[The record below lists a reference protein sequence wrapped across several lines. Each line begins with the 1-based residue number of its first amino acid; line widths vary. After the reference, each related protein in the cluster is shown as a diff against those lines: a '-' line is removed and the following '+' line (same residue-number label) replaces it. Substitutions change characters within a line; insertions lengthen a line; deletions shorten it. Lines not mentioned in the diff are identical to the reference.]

1 MAAFELIV
9 GVVGIAGTLFA
20 VWSYA
25 DMKRKEAVEAEKAIT
40 FAHRLADAVSVVNAI
55 GAQARVAASLS
66 DRDETTKKEL
76 KHHLVTQLLTI
87 QAAQENLVR
96 IQATGQAWHF
106 GVPGRYL
113 EPDAGGQV
121 PRDPEPG

>member
-1 MAAFELIV
+1 MTAFELIA

-40 FAHRLADAVSVVNAI
+40 FAHRLADAVSVNAI
-55 GAQARVAASLS
+55 GAQARVAVSLS
-66 DRDETTKKEL
+66 DRDETTKEL
-76 KHHLVTQLLTI
+76 KHHLVTQLLMI

-96 IQATGQAWHF
+96 IRATGQAWHF

-113 EPDAGGQV
+113 EPDAGEEV
-121 PRDPEPG
+121 PPSPEPS